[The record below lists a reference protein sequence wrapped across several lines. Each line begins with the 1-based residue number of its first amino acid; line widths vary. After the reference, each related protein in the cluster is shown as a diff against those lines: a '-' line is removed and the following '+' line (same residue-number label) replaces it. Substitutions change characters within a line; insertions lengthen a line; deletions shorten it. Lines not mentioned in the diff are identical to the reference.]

1 MMTLM
6 GVMLSAMT
14 SGFAVVLSL
23 RVGLLPP
30 LAELAVSGGDSPL
43 LWAWG
48 LAFLVV
54 SGPVMA
60 LMWRWA
66 REMHNDLR
74 AAAPRCH
81 VHLG

>member
-6 GVMLSAMT
+6 GVLLSAMT

-30 LAELAVSGGDSPL
+30 LAELHTSLGDSPH

-48 LAFLVV
+48 IAFVLVC
-54 SGPVMA
+54 GPVMA

-66 REMHNDLR
+66 REMHTELL
-74 AAAPRCH
+74 AAT
-81 VHLG
+81 